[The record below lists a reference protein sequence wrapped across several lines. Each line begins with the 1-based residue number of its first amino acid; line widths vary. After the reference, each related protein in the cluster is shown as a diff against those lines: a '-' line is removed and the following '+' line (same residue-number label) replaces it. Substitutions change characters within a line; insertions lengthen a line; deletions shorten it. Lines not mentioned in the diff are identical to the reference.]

1 MWEED
6 GHLNKIL
13 VLPLPTPPTTKM
25 DGDGSV
31 ISEWSKI
38 VILGKLA
45 FGNGGIT

>member
-13 VLPLPTPPTTKM
+13 VLPLPTPPPTKM
-25 DGDGSV
+25 GGYRSV

-38 VILGKLA
+38 VTLGNLA